1 MSTMTTFEKATVHF
15 LADADI
21 ARQETVKKMTTL
33 VEGTLR
39 QFGTRQIAEEFV
51 KIYEHHRE
59 LASHATENQFEDWW
73 SHEQLMKF
81 LKDGEF

>member
-1 MSTMTTFEKATVHF
+1 MSEIPRLEKVRRLTA
-15 LADADI
+15 
-21 ARQETVKKMTTL
+21 K
-33 VEGTLR
+33 VEDTLR